1 MGLFEELMKRV
12 SSKPRDVQLPNESGK
27 VDPRL
32 PNTLSNTFDAA
43 RGAIHKATKPFLK
56 K

>member
-12 SSKPRDVQLPNESGK
+12 SGGPKDIQLPNESGK

-32 PNTLSNTFDAA
+32 PQSVGHTLAKTVKTF
-43 RGAIHKATKPFLK
+43 GQK
-56 K
+56 